1 MNDEV
6 HDYIRYWR
14 ERAIKAEA
22 EYARLKMIIRGC
34 VPILR
39 GQINNYQKALELI
52 ITVSELSQAITLARR
67 ALEEVRDE

>member
-1 MNDEV
+1 MSDEV

-14 ERAIKAEA
+14 ERAIKAED
-22 EYARLKMIIRGC
+22 ENARLKMIIRGC